1 MQKMTDGNDGGTKI
15 KICGLRRRED
25 ILAVNEAKSD
35 YCGFII
41 EFPSSFRS
49 VTADEVRELVKEL
62 DPEIRPVG
70 VFVNAPM
77 ELVRTLLDD
86 GTLALAQLHGQEDE
100 SYIRELKKTVEKP
113 VIKAFSVKTKED
125 IEKAI
130 LSPADYI
137 LLDQGGGGTGKTFD
151 WTLIPEIRREFFLAG
166 GLGTENLRQA
176 IREIR
181 PYAVDLSSSV
191 ETDKWKDPEKIRQVV
206 DKEKKSV

>member
-1 MQKMTDGNDGGTKI
+1 MTIEKHTKTKI
-15 KICGLRRRED
+15 KICGLRRKED
-25 ILAVNEAKSD
+25 ILVVNEAKPD

-41 EFPSSFRS
+41 EFPRSFRS
-49 VTADEVRELVKEL
+49 ITADKARELVRELSPK
-62 DPEIRPVG
+62 IRAVG
-70 VFVNAPM
+70 VFVNASM
-77 ELVRTLLDD
+77 ELVRDLLND

-151 WTLIPEIRREFFLAG
+151 WSLIPEIRREFFLAG

-191 ETDKWKDPEKIRQVV
+191 EIDKWKDPEKIRQVV
-206 DKEKKSV
+206 DIVKKSV

>member
-1 MQKMTDGNDGGTKI
+1 MSRI
-15 KICGLRRRED
+15 KICGLRRPED
-25 ILAVNEAKSD
+25 IAAVNEARPD

-62 DPEIRPVG
+62 APEIQPVG

-191 ETDKWKDPEKIRQVV
+191 ETDGMKDRDKILKAVQLVHI
-206 DKEKKSV
+206 K